1 MSSSSSSAPDPV
13 LVSLFAQRLMSIA
26 EAMGRT
32 LEQTSVSVNIR
43 QRLDFSC
50 ALFSPDGQLVCNAP
64 HLPVHLGS
72 MSFAVAY
79 QIKTLGTDGIRE
91 GDVILANHPVAGG
104 SHLPDMTMITPV
116 FQDGKIIFFAASRGH
131 HADIGGILPGSMPP
145 HSKRL
150 FEEGAQIKSFKIVES
165 GKYQRDELVRLMVEE
180 PAKYPGCSGSRCMRD
195 VESDLQAQIAANQKG
210 INLLHNLCDE
220 WGLET
225 VQEYMLHVRNN
236 AELAVRNL
244 LKDVASK
251 QGGAKEL
258 WAKDYMDDGSPI
270 ELKVTLDGEEGSAV
284 FDFEGSGPEVV
295 GNWNVPKS
303 VVYSAIIYCLRA
315 MVATDIPLNSGCLV
329 PVEVRIPENSMLDP
343 SDGAAVVGGNVLTS
357 QRITDVVLKAFKAA
371 AASQGDCNNLTF
383 GQGGTDEHGNQV
395 QGFAQYET
403 IGGGSGAGPTW
414 HGTSGVHTHMTNT
427 RISDVEIMERSLPV
441 VVRQFSIREGSG
453 GSGRYR
459 GGDGIVRDIQFLMPE
474 MGVSILSERRVLRP
488 FGMEG
493 GGDGQSGKNTW
504 VKRDVDDQG
513 NVTERRLN
521 MGGKTTV
528 TCSRLDRVVIE
539 TPGGGGW
546 GKEGD
551 GEKENNEGTKGP
563 LELASDAVGNLKGS
577 LTERLQ
583 AQLGA

>member
-1 MSSSSSSAPDPV
+1 MLMTSYRSSRK
-13 LVSLFAQRLMSIA
+13 Q
-26 EAMGRT
+26 
-32 LEQTSVSVNIR
+32 
-43 QRLDFSC
+43 
-50 ALFSPDGQLVCNAP
+50 
-64 HLPVHLGS
+64 
-72 MSFAVAY
+72 
-79 QIKTLGTDGIRE
+79 
-91 GDVILANHPVAGG
+91 
-104 SHLPDMTMITPV
+104 
-116 FQDGKIIFFAASRGH
+116 
-131 HADIGGILPGSMPP
+131 
-145 HSKRL
+145 
-150 FEEGAQIKSFKIVES
+150 
-165 GKYQRDELVRLMVEE
+165 
-180 PAKYPGCSGSRCMRD
+180 
-195 VESDLQAQIAANQKG
+195 
-210 INLLHNLCDE
+210 
-220 WGLET
+220 
-225 VQEYMLHVRNN
+225 YMLHVRNN

-551 GEKENNEGTKGP
+551 GEKEDSKGTKGP

-583 AQLGA
+583 TQLGA